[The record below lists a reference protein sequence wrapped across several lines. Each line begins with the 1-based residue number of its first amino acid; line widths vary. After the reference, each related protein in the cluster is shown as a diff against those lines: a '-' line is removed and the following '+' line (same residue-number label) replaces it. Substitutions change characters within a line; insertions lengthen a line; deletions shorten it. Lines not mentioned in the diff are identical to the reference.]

1 MLWVWLGLPDCPCIQ
16 HTSSPW
22 RHHQRI
28 HRLTP
33 RLEVHSVQI
42 LEKAVIL
49 EKVEILNLLSVRRP
63 RSEVLAESSNF
74 VAGYLASGSFQTET
88 NQKKEKL
95 ANLANMANVQ
105 HLEVSVISTRKH
117 HVDQTTK
124 VIRWPPPHPSLGLC
138 SLNLS
143 TTERNIL
150 KAYTQT
156 LFRNSI
162 QMVN

>member
-33 RLEVHSVQI
+33 RLEVHSIQT
-42 LEKAVIL
+42 
-49 EKVEILNLLSVRRP
+49 NLLTVRRP

-95 ANLANMANVQ
+95 ANLGNVQ
-105 HLEVSVISTRKH
+105 HLEMSVISTRKH

-156 LFRNSI
+156 LFRQSI